1 MSRKIS
7 KIRNW
12 PFKSNPSLK
21 VDVKKKKKQKKGIE
35 ENKQKKGENGEKRR
49 HGDLAKTA
57 FEQRFK
63 VF

>member
-21 VDVKKKKKQKKGIE
+21 VDVKKKKKQKKG
-35 ENKQKKGENGEKRR
+35 ENGEKRR

>member
-21 VDVKKKKKQKKGIE
+21 VDVKKKTEKGDWGE
-35 ENKQKKGENGEKRR
+35 QTEKKGENGEKRR